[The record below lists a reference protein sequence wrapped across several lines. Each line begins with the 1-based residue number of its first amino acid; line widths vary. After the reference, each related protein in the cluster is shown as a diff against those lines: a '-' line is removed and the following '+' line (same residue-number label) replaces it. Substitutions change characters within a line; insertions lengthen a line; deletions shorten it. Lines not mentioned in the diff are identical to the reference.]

1 MSCIPIYGIQNWSQ
15 SFTGNVLDRQNKA
28 FYGAVIYWLGS
39 TAGTT
44 SSENGYFKIKRTPEN
59 KKISFYPMLDLKQTQ

>member
-1 MSCIPIYGIQNWSQ
+1 MASKIGSQ

-44 SSENGYFKIKRTPEN
+44 SNENGYFKINRTPEN
-59 KKISFYPMLDLKQTQ
+59 KN